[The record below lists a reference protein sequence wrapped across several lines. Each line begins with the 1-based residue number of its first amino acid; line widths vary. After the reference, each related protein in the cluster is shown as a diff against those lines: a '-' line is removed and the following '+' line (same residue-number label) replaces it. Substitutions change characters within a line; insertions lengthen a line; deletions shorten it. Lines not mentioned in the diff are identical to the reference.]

1 MFIPAIQKNEL
12 FKNFKFKNNSFMKN
26 FIIIIMAA
34 LFCLPAFAQKDLSQM
49 NQKERNAYLVKL
61 AKEVTKTMGPGWYR
75 GKILTDISGPDINKR
90 VNNRKYYTVK
100 FSYDEKTSKETG
112 GWKYAS
118 ETQIWENNGE
128 PWCVMFGLGY
138 GIIFNQTSYQ
148 TMKKTGEYKKSQI
161 PFEKFELEPEGE
173 LIF

>member
-1 MFIPAIQKNEL
+1 
-12 FKNFKFKNNSFMKN
+12 MKN
-26 FIIIIMAA
+26 FIIIIVAA

-61 AKEVTKTMGPGWYR
+61 AEEVTKTMGPGWYR
-75 GKILTDISGPDINKR
+75 GKILTDISGPKIFKTDNKR
-90 VNNRKYYTVK
+90 PEIQKLNGRKFYTVK